1 MHRELV
7 RSYLK
12 PNREGGLSV
21 GCHFAVIISPL
32 LTCVGAVRTP
42 VCQGIVSEMSSKF
55 DKISATGCLR
65 AICCPAG
72 F

>member
-32 LTCVGAVRTP
+32 LTRVGLSGLLFVKELSRR
-42 VCQGIVSEMSSKF
+42 
-55 DKISATGCLR
+55 CLLNLTR
-65 AICCPAG
+65 
-72 F
+72 